1 MSSSISSYNSY
12 LAILLPG
19 WLADP
24 HEAGSAIFS
33 LTIYS
38 LV

>member
-1 MSSSISSYNSY
+1 MISRISGYNSY

-19 WLADP
+19 GLAGP
-24 HEAGSAIFS
+24 HEAGGRIFS